1 MPETP
6 QRNYRTIDMAD
17 ERVAASWRR
26 FFVVESGKTNGAHS
40 DLVRMIKGIGHSQ
53 VSRPEDC
60 DYLLIICP
68 AVSRV
73 GTNISEALESLP
85 AGKPAI
91 LVVMHHTFNKNAI
104 VAESRR
110 QVTNQNIYLTVDVF
124 FYEKNLLNCN
134 RNDIAWCEIQKFLVG
149 SQVQFPGRNLLNR
162 IRSMGGC
169 SDRACLI
176 IASLVALAGI
186 VTAITVAVIHFQK
199 KN

>member
-1 MPETP
+1 
-6 QRNYRTIDMAD
+6 
-17 ERVAASWRR
+17 
-26 FFVVESGKTNGAHS
+26 
-40 DLVRMIKGIGHSQ
+40 MIKGIGHSQ